1 MPTKSEQFQILDTD
15 RVDLLCIARDMFTAV
30 QGRMAASDSTQ
41 EMTFTSQAEED
52 AYKAAMHLLE
62 TELSRG
68 ACKVKKLLTSR
79 TILSSFPENEPAAIG
94 ANKTA

>member
-1 MPTKSEQFQILDTD
+1 MPTKNEQFAILDSD

-30 QGRMAASDSTQ
+30 QSRMAVNESR
-41 EMTFTSQAEED
+41 EMTFASPAEED

-68 ACKVKKLLTSR
+68 ASRVQRHLIVR
-79 TILSSFPENEPAAIG
+79 TILTGFPENEPAAIE
-94 ANKTA
+94 TAKKK

>member
-1 MPTKSEQFQILDTD
+1 MPTKNEQFAILDSD

-30 QGRMAASDSTQ
+30 QARLATNDSE
-41 EMTFTSQAEED
+41 EMTFTSAAEED

-68 ACKVKKLLTSR
+68 ACKVQRHLTGR
-79 TILSSFPENEPAAIG
+79 TIIGGLPENDPAPTEG
-94 ANKTA
+94 AVQN

>member
-1 MPTKSEQFQILDTD
+1 MPTKSEQFAILDSD

-30 QGRMAASDSTQ
+30 QSRMAMSSSE
-41 EMTFTSQAEED
+41 EMTFVSPAEED

-68 ACKVKKLLTSR
+68 ACKVQRHLTGR
-79 TILSSFPENEPAAIG
+79 TILSNFPENEPAPTEG
-94 ANKTA
+94 AVQN